1 MMIVPMPI
9 RGTTI
14 AAENGA
20 AKGVRTVASTV
31 FATAAIVV
39 AVLLAAAIVMVWRLY
54 QDGMRRADAAAR
66 QVIAERARVD
76 EQQAAL
82 RRYEVAF
89 ASIRGRGE
97 LGEQVLIETAR
108 ALGLRE
114 GVHFTVQTDVAGG
127 GAAKPDMVLTVGGGR
142 SVPVDAKASMAC
154 WAEAV
159 ETDDPDERLDAL
171 RVHVR
176 NLRSRAAELAG
187 KGYQRWADAIY
198 GTVMFVPSDA
208 AVVAALDT
216 DPELLR
222 WLLDR
227 RIFLC
232 GPTGFAVVA
241 SAAMFAATERTLLDD
256 VERVRAQAGSAHRA
270 AGNAIDAVNLSSTH
284 LQRFLSARRR
294 ELEALDTFR
303 GNVAPLTDAAAS
315 PAAIATVRREDE
327 MPAS

>member
-1 MMIVPMPI
+1 M
-9 RGTTI
+9 GS
-14 AAENGA
+14 
-20 AKGVRTVASTV
+20 ASATSAPSAV
-31 FATAAIVV
+31 LATAASVV
-39 AVLLAAAIVMVWRLY
+39 ALLLAAAVVMLWRLY

-66 QVIAERARVD
+66 QVAAERARVD

-89 ASIRGRGE
+89 ASISGRGE
-97 LGEQVLIETAR
+97 LGEQVLVETAR

-114 GVHFTVQTDVAGG
+114 GLHFTLQTDLAGG
-127 GAAKPDMVLTVGGGR
+127 GAAKPDMVLLVGGGR
-142 SVPVDAKASMAC
+142 TVPVDAKASLAC

-227 RIFLC
+227 RVFLC

-241 SAAMFAATERTLLDD
+241 SAAMFAATERTLLED
-256 VERVRAQAGSAHRA
+256 VEQVRARAASAHRA
-270 AGNAIDAVNLSSTH
+270 ADNAVEAVNLSSTH

-294 ELEALDTFR
+294 ELEALESFR
-303 GNVAPLTDAAAS
+303 SSVAPLSEAAAS
-315 PAAIATVRREDE
+315 PSQVAAVRRSDE
-327 MPAS
+327 VTTT

>member
-1 MMIVPMPI
+1 M
-9 RGTTI
+9 G
-14 AAENGA
+14 
-20 AKGVRTVASTV
+20 STV
-31 FATAAIVV
+31 LTTAAVAVALLLLAVV
-39 AVLLAAAIVMVWRLY
+39 ALLWRLY

-66 QVIAERARVD
+66 QVDAERARVD

-89 ASIRGRGE
+89 ASISGRGE
-97 LGEQVLIETAR
+97 LGEQVLTETAR

-114 GVHFTVQTDVAGG
+114 DLHFSLQTDLAGG
-127 GAAKPDMVLTVGGGR
+127 GAAKPDMVLFVGGGR

-159 ETDDPDERLDAL
+159 ETDDPEERLDAL

-187 KGYQRWADAIY
+187 KAYERWADAIY

-222 WLLDR
+222 WLFDR
-227 RIFLC
+227 RVFLC

-241 SAAMFAATERTLLDD
+241 SAAMFAATERTLLED
-256 VERVRAQAGSAHRA
+256 VEQVRAHATSAHRA
-270 AGNAIDAVNLSSTH
+270 AGNAVDAVNLSSTH

-294 ELEALDTFR
+294 ELEALESFR
-303 GNVAPLTDAAAS
+303 SSVAPLTDAAAS
-315 PAAIATVRREDE
+315 PSPVATIRKGDEIAAT
-327 MPAS
+327 

>member
-1 MMIVPMPI
+1 M
-9 RGTTI
+9 G
-14 AAENGA
+14 
-20 AKGVRTVASTV
+20 STV
-31 FATAAIVV
+31 LATAAIVV
-39 AVLLAAAIVMVWRLY
+39 AVLLAAAVALVWRLY

-66 QVIAERARVD
+66 QVDVERARVD
-76 EQQAAL
+76 EQQTALRQQQLAL

-89 ASIRGRGE
+89 ASISGRGE
-97 LGEQVLIETAR
+97 LGEQVLTETAR

-114 GVHFTVQTDVAGG
+114 GLHFTSQTDLAGG
-127 GAAKPDMVLTVGGGR
+127 GAAKPDMVLRVGGDR
-142 SVPVDAKASMAC
+142 TVPVDAKASMAC

-222 WLLDR
+222 WMLDR
-227 RIFLC
+227 RVFLC
-232 GPTGFAVVA
+232 GPTGFAIVA
-241 SAAMFAATERTLLDD
+241 SAAMFAATERTLLED
-256 VERVRAQAGSAHRA
+256 VEQVRATAAAAHRA
-270 AGNAIDAVNLSSTH
+270 AGNAVDALNLSSTH
-284 LQRFLSARRR
+284 LQRFISARRR
-294 ELEALDTFR
+294 ELEALESFR
-303 GNVAPLTDAAAS
+303 ASVSPLTEAAAS
-315 PAAIATVRREDE
+315 PTPVPAIRKGDE
-327 MPAS
+327 LTTN